1 MNLRD
6 NPSRVC
12 RVIRVFHRDHF
23 ATLRP
28 AQLVVVH
35 GRSFEW
41 LDIRTETVAQLRDP
55 VTLERAWVPLA
66 AITVPTRPKWSPTHP
81 AVTEAHRPAFYRRFI
96 HRRKSTSR
104 AEADDAEEC

>member
-1 MNLRD
+1 M
-6 NPSRVC
+6 
-12 RVIRVFHRDHF
+12 IRIFHRDHF

-28 AQLVVVH
+28 AQLVAVH

-66 AITVPTRPKWSPTHP
+66 AITVPAEPEWAPTHP
-81 AVTEAHRPAFYRRFI
+81 AVADADRPLCNFFRRFV
-96 HRRKSTSR
+96 RRKKSASR
-104 AEADDAEEC
+104 TKADYPERHKANRSAN